1 MWENLYE
8 HLRSDSEI
16 RELIRRGDANLGVR
30 FKLMANGSKV
40 L

>member
-1 MWENLYE
+1 MMMC
-8 HLRSDSEI
+8 
-16 RELIRRGDANLGVR
+16 RGAADMLGAT